1 MRRFSAI
8 ANLLVVLLIL
18 VAGTA
23 RGQTSYPKAQGF
35 VSDYTGSVS
44 RSDRAMVEQLCREIQ
59 QKAKI
64 ELAFVVMDTIPGGE
78 DIALYATELGHSWG
92 VGTKG
97 TDRGALTLYK
107 IGASDGKRQI
117 HIATGYGLEGELPDA
132 KVGQILDQV
141 TIPYLRQNQI
151 GQAFAATAVT
161 ITGIAAPDVQ
171 LTGAPPLQ
179 RQMSRRGNEEMSPV
193 GMIIMI
199 VIIMIMMSTRFGRA
213 MLFGMLLSGMF
224 GGRRGGWGGGGGF
237 GGGGFGGGFG
247 GGGFGG
253 GGAGRSF

>member
-1 MRRFSAI
+1 MKRFTAHF
-8 ANLLVVLLIL
+8 NLLIVLLFL
-18 VAGTA
+18 FSGVAKGE
-23 RGQTSYPKAQGF
+23 SPYPKAEGF
-35 VSDYTGSVS
+35 VSDYTGSMS
-44 RSDRAMVEQLCREIQ
+44 RSDRAMVDQLCREIQ

-64 ELAFVVMDTIPGGE
+64 ELAFVVMDTIPDGQ
-78 DIALYATELGHSWG
+78 DIALYATELGHNWG

-97 TDRGALTLYK
+97 SDRGALTLYK
-107 IGASDGKRQI
+107 TGTSDGQRQI
-117 HIATGYGLEGELPDA
+117 HISTGYGLEGDLPDS
-132 KVGQILDQV
+132 KVGRILDQV
-141 TIPYLRQNQI
+141 TIPYLRQNQL

-161 ITGIAAPDVQ
+161 LTGIVAPDVQ
-171 LTGAPPLQ
+171 LTGAPTMQ
-179 RQMSRRGNEEMSPV
+179 RQMARRGQEDVSPV
-193 GMIIMI
+193 GMVIMI
-199 VIIMIMMSTRFGRA
+199 ILVMIMMSTRFGRA